1 MAWSVPC
8 PDCGEP
14 NESDGSGKFHCSQ
27 CGRFYGAPQP
37 RGASN
42 PSLQPVRATSEIESR
57 LKGLGIEYTPIAD
70 DMVEVQRTLGP
81 QTVRATIDAQGMIR
95 IRAASG
101 VEDVILEDLLGSR
114 FPFDPSW
121 TERYDFDLTLDDKT
135 FALLQEVRGAT
146 ARPTPKPPPPP
157 VLGLNKAAPPPPPPP
172 AAIEDD
178 VVPPARDAV
187 TIIGAAGP
195 GMGGGKAP
203 PAPLRPTMEHPAY
216 SAVTHPSISMEDLL
230 AEDETSSVEPTRRV
244 KAPEEVQGA
253 TVETPLLPDLFRDA
267 PRPSH
272 GLLGVESEE
281 HAAQPEAPGPVA
293 APPVTEKPA
302 VIVFNPPAAPPKL
315 EPAPPKLEPAPPE
328 ALRPRPPPEP
338 LLSHRVKPPQLAPEP
353 AEPREPE
360 VIGPAPRPAPQPPA
374 ARVEPPPV
382 LPLRDRDDLQATQK
396 VATLFRSSLPPP
408 PKRTR
413 RAGLSTS
420 LLLGAVMG
428 LTMGAFVSPQSVPQ
442 LAEHIPAP
450 MTEVRAANDLAR
462 RGELK
467 EAIAH
472 YQQVLAR
479 HPDLAVAW
487 RNLGVAY
494 ALEGDAVKSAEAY
507 RAFLRLSPSG
517 EQAERVRQLLGE
529 MGAQQ

>member
-8 PDCGEP
+8 PDCGAP
-14 NESDGSGKFHCSQ
+14 NESDGSGKFHCTQ
-27 CGRFYGAPQP
+27 CGRFYGASQP

-57 LKGLGIEYTPIAD
+57 LRSLGIEYTSIAD

-95 IRAASG
+95 IRSASG
-101 VEDVILEDLLGSR
+101 VEDVILEDLPGAR

-135 FALLQEVRGAT
+135 FALLQEVKGAT
-146 ARPTPKPPPPP
+146 ARPAPKPPPP
-157 VLGLNKAAPPPPPPP
+157 VLGLNKAAPPPPP

-195 GMGGGKAP
+195 GMGGGKLP
-203 PAPLRPTMEHPAY
+203 PAPMRPTMEHPAY
-216 SAVTHPSISMEDLL
+216 SAVTNPSISMEDLL

-244 KAPEEVQGA
+244 KVPEAVQGA
-253 TVETPLLPDLFRDA
+253 TVETPLLPGLFRDA

-272 GLLGVESEE
+272 GLLGVEPEE
-281 HAAQPEAPGPVA
+281 PAVKADAPALDEPPPAPEAPP
-293 APPVTEKPA
+293 TEKPA
-302 VIVFNPPAAPPKL
+302 VIVFNPPVT
-315 EPAPPKLEPAPPE
+315 PPKLEPAPPE

-338 LLSHRVKPPQLAPEP
+338 LLPHRVKPPQLAPEP
-353 AEPREPE
+353 AEAREPE
-360 VIGPAPRPAPQPPA
+360 VIGPTPRPAPQPPA
-374 ARVEPPPV
+374 TRMEPSPV
-382 LPLRDRDDLQATQK
+382 LPRRDRDDLQATQK
-396 VATLFRSSLPPP
+396 VPTLFRSSLPPP
-408 PKRTR
+408 RRK

-428 LTMGAFVSPQSVPQ
+428 LTLGAFVSPQSVPQ

-467 EAIAH
+467 GAIAH

-517 EQAERVRQLLGE
+517 EQADRVRQLLGE
-529 MGAQQ
+529 MGAPQ